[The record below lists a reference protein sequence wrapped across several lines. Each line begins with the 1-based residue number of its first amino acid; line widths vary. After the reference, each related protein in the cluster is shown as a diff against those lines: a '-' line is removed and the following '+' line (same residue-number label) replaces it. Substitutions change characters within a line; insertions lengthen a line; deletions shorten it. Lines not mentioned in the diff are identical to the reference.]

1 MLNKYVS
8 RELRG
13 FLKLLYIFNW
23 RYIARDKNDEL
34 YIYQLCPIKG
44 EDQWNSVDKIMTSL
58 ESLYNFIDI
67 DAVFKF
73 IRWEDEEPFC
83 IEDYIE

>member
-13 FLKLLYIFNW
+13 FLKLLYIYNW

-44 EDQWNSVDKIMTSL
+44 EDQWSSVDKIMASL

-67 DAVFKF
+67 DVVFKF